1 MKCTNCGAEI
11 ADGAK
16 FCGACGT
23 AAPTVEA
30 TPETVIPAVN
40 EEVVEAVTETTP
52 KAPCK
57 VKQTMASLGEK
68 VKAVMAPVAEKCKPF
83 IQKNKLWIA
92 GGACLAILLLTVL
105 VIVSACNQ
113 GNGFIAYEHAINAT
127 VEEGQVYVQYDN
139 KKIVKTNIE
148 AESIRNR
155 QYSLDGNILTF
166 LTNEGQ
172 LVVVKGKKATVVASD
187 VTDYILSVNGEG
199 IGFITRNDD
208 DEYALKLLKVG
219 KKKAKTVMA
228 ADPGDFEISPDGKSM
243 IYLKVDEEGDKTE
256 LMYFNGSKSK
266 KITSN
271 EVKLVGLS
279 NKGKQIYVVSKN
291 DEGENV
297 LFSYNTRGNKKK
309 VGNCSTYGFAFNADH
324 TQVLFFDGNLSWSSG
339 MEAKTFIST
348 KGKEAVRISS
358 SYAIPL
364 YPNSSD
370 VYSNDHA
377 ATFPAENLYNQVYTC
392 YKDGQYNLWLIKK
405 NVDNSKKLASN
416 VSDATLDESAKY
428 VYYTDK
434 DNDLKVV
441 KISHGDRAS
450 DKAKLIAEDVEN
462 FVVTSDR
469 AKVYFIAEDALYS
482 VNGKTGRGKKTI
494 ASENVGYSLALNQK
508 DICYYFVD
516 GDVYACSNGK
526 RGKQVVA
533 DAEDIDV
540 TPNGIVYVE
549 TEDAVYATKTAKKP
563 AKIYTFD

>member
-23 AAPTVEA
+23 AAPTVDTVPEEINAPITEEA
-30 TPETVIPAVN
+30 A
-40 EEVVEAVTETTP
+40 EVATETAP

-57 VKQTMASLGEK
+57 AKLAFAAMGEK
-68 VKAVMAPVAEKCKPF
+68 IKAVMAPVAEKCKPF

-105 VIVSACNQ
+105 VIVGACNQ
-113 GNGFIAYEHAINAT
+113 GNGFLAYEHAISAT
-127 VEEGQVYVQYDN
+127 VEDGQVYVQYDN

-199 IGFITRNDD
+199 IGFITKNDD

-271 EVKLVGLS
+271 EVELVGLS
-279 NKGKQIYVVSKN
+279 NKGKQIRGYCQSKC
-291 DEGENV
+291 
-297 LFSYNTRGNKKK
+297 K
-309 VGNCSTYGFAFNADH
+309 H
-324 TQVLFFDGNLSWSSG
+324 
-339 MEAKTFIST
+339 
-348 KGKEAVRISS
+348 
-358 SYAIPL
+358 
-364 YPNSSD
+364 
-370 VYSNDHA
+370 
-377 ATFPAENLYNQVYTC
+377 
-392 YKDGQYNLWLIKK
+392 YKRPMAHEI
-405 NVDNSKKLASN
+405 
-416 VSDATLDESAKY
+416 
-428 VYYTDK
+428 
-434 DNDLKVV
+434 LK
-441 KISHGDRAS
+441 
-450 DKAKLIAEDVEN
+450 
-462 FVVTSDR
+462 
-469 AKVYFIAEDALYS
+469 
-482 VNGKTGRGKKTI
+482 
-494 ASENVGYSLALNQK
+494 
-508 DICYYFVD
+508 
-516 GDVYACSNGK
+516 
-526 RGKQVVA
+526 
-533 DAEDIDV
+533 
-540 TPNGIVYVE
+540 
-549 TEDAVYATKTAKKP
+549 
-563 AKIYTFD
+563 